1 MRSDTL
7 NSSSNSYGTETIKTI
22 LIESGLSLTSS
33 DSGACLLIN
42 APAACS
48 VKLPLAKG
56 NEGVYYDIAV
66 KTVATGDVDFDAK
79 DTSDDHEYFI
89 GFVSDAEV
97 DAQAAVAFN
106 GSSHDQLTVN
116 ADAAAGQAYIRI
128 MSDGAA
134 WQVNGQAVDVSGVAV
149 GTASAN
155 N

>member
-1 MRSDTL
+1 MRADSL
-7 NSSSNSYGTETIKTI
+7 NKNSSSYGEDRIK
-22 LIESGLSLTSS
+22 LISIKGGMTLNADQSGS
-33 DSGACLLIN
+33 CLLID

-48 VKLPLAKG
+48 VKLPLANG
-56 NEGVYYDIAV
+56 NDGVYYDIAV

-97 DAQAAVAFN
+97 DAQSAVTFN

-116 ADAAAGQAYIRI
+116 ADSGAGQTYIRI
-128 MSDGAA
+128 MSDGTS
-134 WQVNGQAVDVSGVAV
+134 WQVSGQAVDVSGVAN

>member
-1 MRSDTL
+1 MRSDKL
-7 NSSSNSYGTETIKTI
+7 NVNSNSFGEDNIRI
-22 LIESGLSLTSS
+22 IEISGAYTLSAD
-33 DSGACLLIN
+33 DSGSCLLIN

-56 NEGVYYDIAV
+56 NAGVYWDIAV

-89 GFVSDAEV
+89 GFVSDSEV
-97 DAQAAVAFN
+97 DAQTAVTFN

-116 ADAAAGQAYIRI
+116 ADAGAGQAYIRI
-128 MSDGAA
+128 MSDGTS
-134 WQVNGQAVDVSGVAV
+134 WHVSGQAVDISGVAN

>member
-1 MRSDTL
+1 MRSDKLYVNSHSVGEDNIKIIEITGGYTL
-7 NSSSNSYGTETIKTI
+7 TAD
-22 LIESGLSLTSS
+22 
-33 DSGACLLIN
+33 DSGSCLLIN

-56 NEGVYYDIAV
+56 NAGVYWDIAV
-66 KTVATGDVDFDAK
+66 KVVSTGDVDFDAK
-79 DTSDDHEYFI
+79 DTADDHEYFL

-97 DAQAAVAFN
+97 DAQSAVVFN

-116 ADAAAGQAYIRI
+116 SDSGPGQTYIRI
-128 MSDGAA
+128 MSDGTS
-134 WQVNGQAVDVSGVAV
+134 WQVSGQAVDVSGVAV

>member
-7 NSSSNSYGTETIKTI
+7 NINSNSYGTEKIKTI
-22 LIESGLSLTSS
+22 LIESGLSLTAD

-42 APAACS
+42 AAAACS
-48 VKLPLAKG
+48 VKLPLAAG
-56 NEGVYYDIAV
+56 NAGVYYDIAV
-66 KTVATGDVDFDAK
+66 KTVPTGDVDFDAK
-79 DTSDDHEYFI
+79 DTSDDHEYFV
-89 GFVSDAEV
+89 GFVSDSEV
-97 DAQAAVAFN
+97 DAQTAVAFN
-106 GSSHDQLTVN
+106 GSSHDQLTVG

-134 WQVNGQAVDVSGVAV
+134 WQVNGQAVDISGVAT

>member
-1 MRSDTL
+1 MRSDKL
-7 NSSSNSYGTETIKTI
+7 NVNSNSYGEDNIRVIDIAGAYT
-22 LIESGLSLTSS
+22 LTAD

-48 VKLPLAKG
+48 IALPLAKG
-56 NEGVYYDIAV
+56 NAGVYWDIAV
-66 KTVATGDVDFDAK
+66 KTVSTGDVDFDAV

-97 DAQAAVAFN
+97 DAQSAVVFN

-116 ADAAAGQAYIRI
+116 SDAGPGQVYIRI
-128 MSDGAA
+128 MSDGTS
-134 WQVNGQAVDVSGVAV
+134 WQVSGQAVDVSGVAV
-149 GTASAN
+149 GADSAN